1 MVDGFCSDLITKFES
16 LPASSKSE
24 IANKLKLLELMSVFI
39 EYLSDDHILL
49 FFQAISAAAHHP
61 ESRVQDKSYL
71 ILQLLAS
78 FPKFCSL
85 HSPLFIQFLFFD
97 LCSLLPSAKSVCSFL
112 FSSHLPVL
120 LPPAFPLP
128 FLPLHSFSFPSLC
141 FPLFPLNNVP
151 HPSSFLYFLSLSTAS
166 QSY

>member
-112 FSSHLPVL
+112 FFSLLLSVL
-120 LPPAFPLP
+120 LPSSFPSFLPPCSLSLPPPFPLP
-128 FLPLHSFSFPSLC
+128 PPLPQIC
-141 FPLFPLNNVP
+141 F
-151 HPSSFLYFLSLSTAS
+151 
-166 QSY
+166 